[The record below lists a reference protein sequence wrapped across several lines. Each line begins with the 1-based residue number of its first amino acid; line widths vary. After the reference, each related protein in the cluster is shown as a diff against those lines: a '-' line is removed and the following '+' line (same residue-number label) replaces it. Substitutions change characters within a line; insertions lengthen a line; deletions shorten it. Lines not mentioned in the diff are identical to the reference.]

1 MALQHNPKIVTNGLV
16 LCLDAGNP
24 LSYSGSGTVWNDL
37 SGNGYNGTLTN
48 GPTFSSDNK
57 GSIVFDGTND
67 HIVCTTN
74 TTLDNISSLT
84 NFTVE
89 GFVKWNVVPTAGEGQ
104 WIMANVNPSGNVAQ
118 LTGGLQFGYNPSV
131 GFVFGTYRAGGFDS
145 ALSST
150 TAIANIWYHLTGLKL
165 STGYYLYINGNL
177 IASTLTANNGGVAP
191 TVLLLGLRQRD
202 ITYPSTTT
210 YLNGNIAN
218 VKIYNRGLS
227 ESEIQQNYNATKGRF
242 GL

>member
-67 HIVCTTN
+67 HIVCANN

-84 NFTVE
+84 DFTVE
-89 GFVKWNVVPTAGEGQ
+89 GLVKWNVVPTGGNGQ
-104 WIMANVNPSGNVAQ
+104 FIMANVNPTNP
-118 LTGGLQFGYNPSV
+118 LTGGLQLGYNPSV
-131 GFVFGTYRAGGFDS
+131 GFSFATYRSAAFDS
-145 ALSST
+145 VTFLT
-150 TAIANIWYHLTGLKL
+150 TPITNVWYHVLGLKL

-177 IASTLTANNGGVAP
+177 VASTLTANNGGVAP

-218 VKIYNRGLS
+218 IKIYNRGLS
-227 ESEIQQNYNATKGRF
+227 ELEIKQNFNATKGRYA
-242 GL
+242 L